1 MDSGTAQDVIPVG
14 HTGRRWKVHGL
25 SFADYDAAVAQFDAN
40 GSGDFDSDEE
50 VMAAIGA
57 GAATDV
63 GVVKSF
69 VCPVIKLR

>member
-1 MDSGTAQDVIPVG
+1 MLQPNVATVAPGYAG
-14 HTGRRWKVHGL
+14 YNGGRWKVHGL

-57 GAATDV
+57 GARPTLA
-63 GVVKSF
+63 SS
-69 VCPVIKLR
+69 RASSAR